1 MNSPSSSDPISNTS
15 GVLRHRVLIVDD
27 NRAIHEDFR
36 KTLLPGTNDGF
47 AEDEAA
53 FFGTE
58 PTTQIDSPFDLTFA
72 SQGSDAFDLIVQA
85 RAENHPFSLIFMDVR
100 MPPGW
105 DGIETTARIW
115 EVDPD
120 VQVVIC
126 TAYSDYSW
134 DEMTSKL
141 GRSDRL
147 LILKKPFDTIEV
159 IQLAHS
165 LTAKWSLLQGARR
178 QQQSLEL
185 AVQARTSE
193 LELAKAALEAEI
205 VERQKILGELSLARD
220 SAIES
225 VHLKSQFLANMSHEI
240 RTPMN
245 GIIGMAEL
253 MLHTPLAVEQR
264 DYVETIRS
272 SADLLLG
279 IINDILDSS
288 KIESGKLTFEHIN
301 FNLREVV
308 EGTIDVIAN
317 TAQKKGLELA
327 DCVHLEIPEMVRG
340 DPGRLR
346 QVLTNIVGNAVKF
359 TERGEVTL
367 VVSAIS
373 ETPTHT
379 LVRFEITDTGIGID
393 EQARAHIFEP
403 FIQVDGSNTRKYGGT
418 GLGLTISRQI
428 VEALGGQIGVDSK
441 LGEGSMFWFNM
452 AFEKSSQPNSS
463 LTSPAPPSGMRV
475 LIVDDNAT
483 NRTILQCQLHNLG
496 LRSEN
501 FASGIEAL
509 EALRR
514 EVKAN
519 DPFQFALLDMQM
531 PSMDGLTLAELIKSE
546 AAISSTRLVI
556 LSSLGDHLDHETL
569 TAKGIEGCVVKPIKQ
584 SRLQEVLAAVQSAQP
599 QLQPRVI
606 SPIKT
611 PAVTSALRVLLA
623 EDNPVN
629 QKVAI
634 LQLKLLGYTAE
645 VANDGGEVLKAL
657 EKVAY
662 DVILMDCQMPVLDG
676 YATTKWIRENYSR
689 PVWIIA
695 MTANAMEGDRE
706 KCLAAG
712 MNDYLSKPIQPK
724 ILGELLSKC
733 PIQAS
738 IQPVDLTKLYLITGN
753 DSQIV
758 VQFSR
763 DYLIQAQEI
772 LAELR
777 VAIEQNHHQNIRI
790 LSHKLGG
797 SSSTCGMDAIVPTLS
812 KIEHIATDAAP
823 ETVNALYENCMDQ
836 LSEIRDFLE
845 HHLGGKLNLP
855 STNETYSDH

>member
-1 MNSPSSSDPISNTS
+1 MNCPASHDPISNTS
-15 GVLRHRVLIVDD
+15 GAPRHRVLIVDD

-58 PTTQIDSPFDLTFA
+58 TTPKMDCPFDLTFA
-72 SQGSDAFDLIVQA
+72 SQGPEALDLIVQA
-85 RAENHPFSLIFMDVR
+85 LAENQPFSLIFMDVR

-165 LTAKWSLLQGARR
+165 LTAKWSLLQGVRH

-193 LELAKAALEAEI
+193 LELAKTALELEI

-225 VHLKSQFLANMSHEI
+225 VRLKSQFLANMSHEI

-245 GIIGMAEL
+245 GIIGMADL
-253 MLHTPLAVEQR
+253 MLHAPLTLEQR
-264 DYVETIRS
+264 DYMETIRS

-288 KIESGKLTFEHIN
+288 KIESGKLTFEHFN
-301 FNLREVV
+301 FNLREMV
-308 EGTIDVIAN
+308 EGTMDVVAN

-327 DCVHLEIPEMVRG
+327 GCVHIEVPEIVRG

-346 QVLTNIVGNAVKF
+346 QVLTNIAGNAVKF
-359 TERGEVTL
+359 TEHGEVSL

-393 EQARAHIFEP
+393 ENARAHIFEP

-441 LGEGSMFWFNM
+441 LGEGSVFWFNM
-452 AFEKSSQPNSS
+452 NFEKSSQPDSS
-463 LTSPAPPSGMRV
+463 PTSPALPSGMRV

-483 NRTILQCQLHNLG
+483 NRTILQYQLHNLG

-501 FASGIEAL
+501 VASGIEAI
-509 EALRR
+509 ESLRR

-531 PSMDGLTLAELIKSE
+531 PSMDGLTLAGLIKSE
-546 AAISSTRLVI
+546 EAISATRLVI
-556 LSSLGDHLDHETL
+556 LSSLGTHLDPETF
-569 TAKGIEGCVVKPIKQ
+569 TAKGIEGFVVKPIKQ
-584 SRLQEVLAAVQSAQP
+584 SRLKEVLNSLQSPQP
-599 QLQPRVI
+599 RLQPRVV
-606 SPIKT
+606 SPIMT
-611 PAVTSALRVLLA
+611 PANSSLRVLLA
-623 EDNPVN
+623 EDNHVN

-634 LQLKLLGYTAE
+634 LQLKMLGYTAD

-712 MNDYLSKPIQPK
+712 MDDYLSKPIHPE
-724 ILGELLSKC
+724 ILGDMLSKC

-738 IQPVDLTKLYLITGN
+738 APPVDLIRLYKITGN
-753 DSQIV
+753 DSQMLIELC
-758 VQFSR
+758 R

-772 LAELR
+772 LTELGT
-777 VAIEQNHHQNIRI
+777 AIEQNHQQNIRL

-797 SSSTCGMDAIVPTLS
+797 SSSTCGMDAIVSPLS
-812 KIEHIATDAAP
+812 KIEHIAADAAP
-823 ETVNALYENCMDQ
+823 GTVHVLYKNCIAQ
-836 LSEIRDFLE
+836 LSAIHGFLE
-845 HHLGGKLNLP
+845 HHLDGKLNLP
-855 STNETYSDH
+855 NPYETYSDH